1 MKLSQDLKLQLKQKL
16 ALSQEMLISLEL
28 IQLPLLDL
36 RERIEKEI
44 LENPA
49 LEMNEKRKNDDQA
62 YDKIE
67 EEFTKEENTNFLDSS
82 SADINTGLSPTSTNM
97 DLKRQFLEGVVSH
110 TETLYDHLI
119 SQLQVQNLTE
129 EHKRIGKIIISLINE
144 DGFFKENLEDI
155 FLNETELKIAK
166 DVLEIIQLFDPP
178 GTASSGVKEALLF
191 QIESMKNQEID
202 KNAYIILKNYF
213 DLMAKRKDNEIAKKM
228 KITSNEVK
236 KAFEFISQ
244 LNPYPGRNFSSN
256 QTKYIIPDAY
266 VYKREGSL
274 VVEMNEDILPSL
286 TINRYID
293 KIAKE
298 SQKKKKTNQE
308 QKYVIEKVRNAH
320 QFMGLINY
328 RKKSL
333 FKLVLLLVKLQENF
347 FHKGPKFL
355 KPLTM
360 KQVAE
365 EIGLS
370 ESTISRLASS
380 KYIQTEWGIH
390 EIKYFFST
398 SLSSTNGNDNTSAQ
412 SVKELI
418 KEIFLSEKDNKI
430 SDQKIAEILQNKGI
444 KIARRTVAKYRK
456 ILNILPSHQRK
467 Y

>member
-1 MKLSQDLKLQLKQKL
+1 MKLSQNLRLQLKQKL
-16 ALSQEMLISLEL
+16 SLSQEMLISLEL

-49 LEMNEKRKNDDQA
+49 LEINEKKNKDEQA
-62 YDKIE
+62 YETIE

-82 SADINTGLSPTSTNM
+82 SADINTGMSPTSSTT

-110 TETLYDHLI
+110 TETLYDHLV
-119 SQLQVQNLTE
+119 SQLQVQNLSD
-129 EHKRIGKIIISLINE
+129 EHKKLGMIIISLIND
-144 DGFFKENLEDI
+144 DGFFKENIEEI
-155 FLNETELKIAK
+155 FSEAEMKIAL

-178 GTASSGVKEALLF
+178 GIGSSNVKEALLF
-191 QIESMKNQEID
+191 QIESMKNEEVD
-202 KNAYIILKNYF
+202 KHAYNILKDHF
-213 DLMAKRKDNEIAKKM
+213 DLMVKRKDNEIAKKLR
-228 KITSNEVK
+228 ITPDEVK
-236 KAFEFISQ
+236 TAFEFISQ
-244 LNPYPGRNFSSN
+244 LNPYPGRNFSST

-286 TINRYID
+286 TINKYID

-298 SQKKKKTNQE
+298 SQKKKKINQE
-308 QKYVIEKVRNAH
+308 QKYVVEKLRNAH

-333 FKLVLLLVKLQENF
+333 FKLVLILVKMQEDF
-347 FHKGPKFL
+347 FHKGPKSL
-355 KPLTM
+355 RPLTM

-398 SLSSTNGNDNTSAQ
+398 SISSNNGNDNTSSQ

-418 KEIFLSEKDNKI
+418 KEIFLNEKDNKI

-456 ILNILPSHQRK
+456 TLNILPSHQRK

>member
-16 ALSQEMLISLEL
+16 SLSQEMLISLEL
-28 IQLPLLDL
+28 IQLPLIDL

-49 LEMNEKRKNDDQA
+49 LEINEKSKEEEQA
-62 YDKIE
+62 YEKIE
-67 EEFTKEENTNFLDSS
+67 EEFTKEDNTNFLDSS
-82 SADINTGLSPTSTNM
+82 SAEINTGISPTSTNI
-97 DLKRQFLEGVVSH
+97 DLKRQFLEGAISH

-119 SQLQVQNLTE
+119 SQLQVQNISE
-129 EHKRIGKIIISLINE
+129 EQKRLGMIIISLINE
-144 DGFFKENLEDI
+144 DGFFKEKLEEI
-155 FLNETELKIAK
+155 FSEKELKDAK
-166 DVLEIIQLFDPP
+166 DVLEIIQLFDPI
-178 GTASSGVKEALLF
+178 GVASSGVQDALLF
-191 QIESMKNQEID
+191 QIESIKKEEVNE
-202 KNAYIILKNYF
+202 NAYLILKNYF
-213 DLMAKRKDNEIAKKM
+213 ELMINRKDNEIVKKM
-228 KITSNEVK
+228 RITINEVK
-236 KAFEFISQ
+236 EAFEFISH

-266 VYKREGSL
+266 VYKREDSL
-274 VVEMNEDILPSL
+274 IVEMNEDILPSL
-286 TINRYID
+286 TINSYID

-298 SQKKKKTNQE
+298 TQKKKKANKE
-308 QKYVIEKVRNAH
+308 QKYIVEKVRNAH
-320 QFMGLINY
+320 QFMNLINY

-333 FKLVLLLVKLQENF
+333 FKLVLILVKMQESF

-360 KQVAE
+360 KQVAD

-370 ESTISRLASS
+370 ESTVSRLASS

-398 SLSSTNGNDNTSAQ
+398 SISSVDGNDNTSSE

-418 KEIFLSEKDNKI
+418 KEIFLNEKDNKI

-456 ILNILPSHQRK
+456 NLKILPSHQRK
-467 Y
+467 F

>member
-1 MKLSQDLKLQLKQKL
+1 MKLSQNLRLQLKQKL
-16 ALSQEMLISLEL
+16 SLSQEMLISLEL

-49 LEMNEKRKNDDQA
+49 LEINEKKNKDEQA
-62 YDKIE
+62 YETIE

-82 SADINTGLSPTSTNM
+82 SADINTGMSPTSSTT

-110 TETLYDHLI
+110 TETLYDHLV
-119 SQLQVQNLTE
+119 SQLQVQNLSD
-129 EHKRIGKIIISLINE
+129 EHKKLGMIIISLIND
-144 DGFFKENLEDI
+144 DGFFKENIEEI
-155 FLNETELKIAK
+155 FSEAEMKIAL

-178 GTASSGVKEALLF
+178 GIGSSNVKEALLF
-191 QIESMKNQEID
+191 QIESMKNEEVD
-202 KNAYIILKNYF
+202 KHAYNILKDHF
-213 DLMAKRKDNEIAKKM
+213 DLMVKRKDNEIAKKLR
-228 KITSNEVK
+228 ITPDEVK
-236 KAFEFISQ
+236 TAFEFISK
-244 LNPYPGRNFSSN
+244 LNPYPGRNFSST

-286 TINRYID
+286 TINKYID

-298 SQKKKKTNQE
+298 SQKKKKINQE
-308 QKYVIEKVRNAH
+308 QKYVVEKLRNAH

-333 FKLVLLLVKLQENF
+333 FKLVLILVKMQEDF
-347 FHKGPKFL
+347 FHKGPKSL
-355 KPLTM
+355 RPLTM

-398 SLSSTNGNDNTSAQ
+398 SISSNNGNDNTSSQ

-418 KEIFLSEKDNKI
+418 KEIFLNEKDNKI

-456 ILNILPSHQRK
+456 TLNILPSHQRK